1 MRIQGQSLDEMAGK
15 EQIVAYQ
22 VQTFDLVIAA
32 FAAVERKL
40 SGNLLIREDRENIV
54 AVRIVGYGGVLSCDE
69 FQFPADAEFYPQ
81 NGKRKKF
88 RIDDSFKEICL
99 AAADCRI
106 CLLYTSRCV

>member
-69 FQFPADAEFYPQ
+69 FQFSADAEFTRRMESGR
-81 NGKRKKF
+81 NF
-88 RIDDSFKEICL
+88 AL
-99 AAADCRI
+99 M
-106 CLLYTSRCV
+106 TVSRR